1 MRLSTR
7 RPSGAGGGR
16 RGAGMPSQRQL
27 KVGEQVR
34 HVLAS
39 ALAQGE
45 VHDARLE
52 EAGITVLEVRTS
64 PDLRHASVVVSQLGR
79 SGVDDDILRQLDRV
93 SGRLGGHVARGI
105 NLKYAPKL
113 HFLVD
118 DTLERVGRIERL
130 LDEGLGPERWK
141 R

>member
-1 MRLSTR
+1 MPARSN
-7 RPSGAGGGR
+7 RPSSDA
-16 RGAGMPSQRQL
+16 PSQRQL
-27 KVGEQVR
+27 KVGEELR
-34 HVLAS
+34 HLLAD
-39 ALAQGE
+39 LFLRGE
-45 VHDARLE
+45 VHDPRLRQVDL
-52 EAGITVLEVRTS
+52 TVLEVRMS
-64 PDLRHASVVVSQLGR
+64 GDLRHATVFVSQLGR